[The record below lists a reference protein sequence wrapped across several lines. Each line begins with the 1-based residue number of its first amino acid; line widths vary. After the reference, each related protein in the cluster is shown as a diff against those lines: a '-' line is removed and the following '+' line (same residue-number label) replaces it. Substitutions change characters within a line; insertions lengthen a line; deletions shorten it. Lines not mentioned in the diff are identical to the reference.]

1 MTTATRIDEFRRRR
15 RSTVGQLKKEFQDI
29 IRAQIEDQVLSPSL
43 LSLLLFPPFIS
54 PSPSPSPVTLTS
66 FNLHSQ
72 VRTETHQESPE
83 TMSQMV
89 AQREKDTGQKIRKD
103 MFVREKKLIDYEP
116 KYGPFPFSLLRSPLS
131 HLYSLIQLA
140 TNYSQAI

>member
-1 MTTATRIDEFRRRR
+1 MSSGGEEDRQWVSSRRNFRISLE
-15 RSTVGQLKKEFQDI
+15 LKLK
-29 IRAQIEDQVLSPSL
+29 IRYSPSL
-43 LSLLLFPPFIS
+43 LFLLFPPFIS
-54 PSPSPSPVTLTS
+54 PSPSTSPAPVTLTS
-66 FNLHSQ
+66 FNLHLQ
-72 VRTETHQESPE
+72 VRTETHHESPE

-116 KYGPFPFSLLRSPLS
+116 KYGSFPFSLLRSPLS